1 MLRICAI
8 HAQKGMR
15 LAMPI
20 FHPERPAT
28 VLLKTGATLTPLTL
42 GKLQELGIHHM
53 WIAFPGLEEIADS
66 ASEEVTRARAQM
78 TQTLAD
84 AFDASRDTTDPK
96 LDYRPFHDAIVSL
109 LDSLVHNPAAAQH
122 VQDLNEAANP
132 LLRTAANVAYISLLI
147 GLKLD
152 FYLEH
157 QRPRLAPPQA
167 RDVTSLGLGALLH
180 DVGALAL
187 DPEIREKYT
196 ETRNET
202 DPQWREHVVK
212 GFEMVRGK
220 IDAAAAT
227 VVLHHHQHF
236 DGSGYPARSTTTG
249 IQTPAGTDI
258 HILARIVAAVD
269 LFESLQ
275 SKAQRTN
282 TPLPTVRI
290 LRMLSNPPY
299 SDWLDPVILLGLH
312 AVIPPYAPGT
322 IVELSNAA
330 RAVVTRWHPEEP
342 CRPVVRQIRDLD
354 DLDDPFV
361 GGEIDLIE
369 HTELEVV
376 FAEDDNVQQDNFY
389 TSDSLCFDL
398 HGVARALINRATEDE
413 TKLRDSA

>member
-8 HAQKGMR
+8 HAKMGMT

-28 VLLKTGATLTPLTL
+28 VLLKTGATLTSPTL
-42 GKLQELGIHHM
+42 RKLQELGIHHM
-53 WIAFPGLEEIADS
+53 WIRYPGLEQIAES

-78 TQTLAD
+78 TQTLSD
-84 AFDASRDTTDPK
+84 AFDAARETTDPK
-96 LDYRPFHDAIVSL
+96 LEYRPFHDAIVAL
-109 LDSLVHNPAAAQH
+109 LDSLIHNPNAAEH

-167 RDVTSLGLGALLH
+167 RDVTSLGMGALLH

-187 DPEIREKYT
+187 EP
-196 ETRNET
+196 ETRET
-202 DPQWREHVVK
+202 YIKTRDESDPAWREHVVK
-212 GFEMVRGK
+212 GFEMVKGK

-236 DGSGYPARSTTTG
+236 DGSGYPARKTTAG
-249 IQTPAGTDI
+249 IHTPSGTDI
-258 HILARIVAAVD
+258 HVFARIVAAVD
-269 LFESLQ
+269 LFERLQ
-275 SKAQRTN
+275 SQALRAAE
-282 TPLPTVRI
+282 PIPTVRI

-299 SDWLDPVILLGLH
+299 ADWIDPVILLGLH

-322 IVELSNAA
+322 IVELSDAT
-330 RAVVTRWHPEEP
+330 RAVVTRWHPDEP
-342 CRPVVRQIRDLD
+342 CRPVVREIRDLD
-354 DLDDPFV
+354 DHNDPFV
-361 GGEIDLIE
+361 GSEIDLKE
-369 HTELEVV
+369 NTDLEVV
-376 FAEDDNVQQDNFY
+376 CAEDADVREDNFY
-389 TSDSLCFDL
+389 TSDTLCFDL

-413 TKLRDSA
+413 TRLRDSA